1 MGDRDDF
8 VRRFFAAVDKQDFD
22 FVRSVVDPECT
33 VTAPGFEGSG
43 PDAVAGW
50 MAAFF
55 AGLPDLTHRPASI
68 VGGDGAVAVEVDVA
82 GTHTAQLP
90 LPDGSMLA
98 PTGRAI
104 SLRLGEFWSLRDDK
118 ISRYAVYYDGI
129 ELARQLG
136 AV

>member
-1 MGDRDDF
+1 MGDRDNF

-22 FVRSVVDPECT
+22 FVRSAVDPECKI
-33 VTAPGFEGSG
+33 TAPDFEGSG

-50 MAAFF
+50 MSAFF
-55 AGLPDLTHRPASI
+55 AGLPDLTHRPTGI
-68 VGGDGAVAVEVDVA
+68 VGSDDAIAFEIDIA
-82 GTHTAQLP
+82 GTHTAELPQL
-90 LPDGSMLA
+90 DGSMLA

-104 SLRLGEFWSLRDDK
+104 SLRLGEFWSLRDSK
-118 ISRYAVYYDGI
+118 ISRYAVYYDRI